1 MLPAVTG
8 DDYDRTARQP
18 TAAPTAQECP
28 DHLAQP
34 GASGP
39 VRYQPPHRSQRLVGL
54 PYAEG
59 WADPGEPG
67 ANREDLDLVGHRTDD
82 AMRQAQQRVRVRL
95 HRAGYVDQHDDSSA
109 TYAGLPAAEPGQFAA
124 GTQLGPQRTPQ
135 VDRAAMMGP
144 LSKRPPE
151 RSLYLESVEE
161 HGQLRS
167 LLLGESSHIAVAQHV
182 RRARARREEVISGHI
197 PSTRFRFQ

>member
-8 DDYDRTARQP
+8 DHYDRTARQP
-18 TAAPTAQECP
+18 TAAPTVQECAEHFAEP
-28 DHLAQP
+28 S
-34 GASGP
+34 ASGP
-39 VRYQPPHRSQRLVGL
+39 IRYQPPRRSQRLVGL
-54 PYAEG
+54 PHTKG

-109 TYAGLPAAEPGQFAA
+109 TYAGLPTAEPGQLAA

-135 VDRAAMMGP
+135 VDRAPMMGP
-144 LSKRPPE
+144 LSKRPPQ
-151 RSLYLESVEE
+151 RHRYLESVEE
-161 HGQLRS
+161 HGQLRL
-167 LLLGESSHIAVAQHV
+167 LLLGESSYIAVAQHL
-182 RRARARREEVISGHI
+182 RRARAHREEVISGHI